1 MRRERS
7 HASSS
12 ESLRDR
18 HSRAGPCSRTTS
30 RSGPESAYGNEPL
43 RRSSADHRCIHTCKS
58 VWRPGHPCSH
68 ASREGGRAAR
78 SCGPEAQCHSAR
90 HSSNSRA
97 FADAP
102 GPGSGRASRLGGRD
116 S

>member
-1 MRRERS
+1 MRRERT
-7 HASSS
+7 HASAS

-30 RSGPESAYGNEPL
+30 RSGPESACGNEPI
-43 RRSSADHRCIHTCKS
+43 RRSSADHRRIHAHKS
-58 VWRPGHPCSH
+58 VWRPGYFRSH
-68 ASREGGRAAR
+68 ASREAGRAAR
-78 SCGPEAQCHSAR
+78 GCGPEAQCHSAR

-97 FADAP
+97 FTRAP
-102 GPGSGRASRLGGRD
+102 VPISRRASRLGGSD